1 MQAARRALFVQ
12 LSGMRGKATA
22 ASPGTR
28 DGPEVSILRAWLMF
42 GTGIAAY
49 TVSQELVSP
58 RAGSFFD
65 VNLRG
70 DVNRQMDAAVDAAVK
85 EGRLDAAAT
94 DKGSVKHT
102 WWWRLGH
109 VKKGGDQ
116 DKAAATAMAEARVK
130 APVLTR
136 MA

>member
-1 MQAARRALFVQ
+1 VL
-12 LSGMRGKATA
+12 L
-22 ASPGTR
+22 
-28 DGPEVSILRAWLMF
+28 L
-42 GTGIAAY
+42 IAC
-49 TVSQELVSP
+49 S
-58 RAGSFFD
+58 FD

-109 VKKGGDQ
+109 VS
-116 DKAAATAMAEARVK
+116 E
-130 APVLTR
+130 PTR
-136 MA
+136 TE